1 MTTYDD
7 VDEGVASNG
16 VPCRDRDNGRAAA
29 PAIALAGV
37 EAELPAECVTEVEV
51 MNPMGVAGVLF
62 SLPDRNLR
70 RVADLGK
77 TAT

>member
-29 PAIALAGV
+29 PAMALAGE
-37 EAELPAECVTEVEV
+37 EAELPADCATEVEV

-70 RVADLGK
+70 RIADLCK

>member
-7 VDEGVASNG
+7 VDEGVASSG

-29 PAIALAGV
+29 PAMALAGV
-37 EAELPAECVTEVEV
+37 EVELPVECATAVEV

-70 RVADLGK
+70 RVADLCK
-77 TAT
+77 TVT